1 MNFTEDYPFSL
12 TGKKILVTGAS
23 SGIGRSAAIYCNQL
37 GADIIL
43 IARDLERLKETFN
56 LLERGNNKFYSID
69 LKNYEAIEPII
80 NEYVDIYG
88 KLDGFIHAAGI
99 EKTIP
104 LQLMNS
110 KSYEDLYSINV
121 ISGFELAKI
130 ISKKKYINAAGG
142 SFVFIS
148 SIMGTVGQSSKIGYC
163 SSKGALISGVKAMA
177 LELAGKKIRVNT
189 ISPAIVETELTRR
202 MFLSMTEE
210 TIKTISEMHP
220 LGFGKP
226 EDIAFA
232 TIFLLSD
239 ASKWITGSNLIID
252 GGYSAK

>member
-1 MNFTEDYPFSL
+1 MNFTENYPFSL
-12 TGKKILVTGAS
+12 TGKKILITGAS

-43 IARDLERLKETFN
+43 IARDLERLKGTFS
-56 LLERGNNKFYSID
+56 LLGSGNNKFYSID
-69 LKNYEAIEPII
+69 LKNYESIEPVI
-80 NEYVDIYG
+80 NEYVDNYG

-104 LQLMNS
+104 LQLMDF
-110 KSYEDLYSINV
+110 KSYEDLFSINV

-130 ISKKKYINAAGG
+130 ISKKKYINANGG

-148 SIMGTVGQSSKIGYC
+148 SIMGTVGRQGIIGYC
-163 SSKGALISGVKAMA
+163 SSKGALISGAKAMA
-177 LELAGKKIRVNT
+177 LELAAKKIRVNT
-189 ISPAIVETELTRR
+189 ISPAYVKTELTSK
-202 MFLSMTEE
+202 MFSTMTEE
-210 TIKTISEMHP
+210 SIKKIAEMHP

-226 EDIAFA
+226 EDIAYA
-232 TIFLLSD
+232 AIYLLSD
-239 ASKWITGSNLIID
+239 ASRWVTGSNLIID